1 MFKRIRSPP
10 FDLKISISNL
20 NGGLLMSIY
29 YIEDKN
35 GDYFSTDRKK
45 RFIRLSGKA
54 AYEYLSAHREKRF
67 YKLAPEDESE
77 ENVFIEV
84 PTSKV
89 SHIRKDERR
98 AQYVADIRKKSGIS
112 EISLYAIK
120 GSDHGERCTGEELIE
135 DVAIDVESTAIH
147 NIELEKLYQAVQSL
161 SEDEQELVAR
171 LYSKKPTTIIDL
183 SKEWNVHYSTI
194 SRRHKAILRKLK
206 NFLKNS

>member
-1 MFKRIRSPP
+1 
-10 FDLKISISNL
+10 
-20 NGGLLMSIY
+20 MSIY

-54 AYEYLSAHREKRF
+54 AYEYLSAHRDKRF
-67 YKLAPEDESE
+67 YKLSPEDESE

-120 GSDHGERCTGEELIE
+120 GNDHGEQSTGEEFIE
-135 DVAIDVESTAIH
+135 DRDTNVERDAIH
-147 NIELEKLYQAVQSL
+147 RIQLKKLYQAIQSL
-161 SEDEQELVAR
+161 SDDEKELVAH
-171 LYSKKPTTIIDL
+171 LYSDKPMTVREL
-183 SKEWNVHYSTI
+183 AAEWNVHYSTI
-194 SRRHKAILRKLK
+194 SRKHTALLRKLK
-206 NFLKNS
+206 KLLK